1 MLANRRFSTYL
12 PWLLIIL
19 IVIIS
24 FVFYFDGLNKFRA
37 PPGCDYGNYLTQVD
51 ILRGNDLRGWGLQHN
66 PVFFVLLDVFLR
78 IFEEFIALKIVASL
92 VFAIISIP
100 FFLLAR
106 KFSGSSLV
114 ALICT
119 WLFVFFVS
127 NSEMISWGGS
137 PNFLGFSFMLLT
149 LLFFVDLMNQPSKK
163 NLLLSGF
170 FLSLVVGTH
179 ILVATYLLLLILV
192 YFIATTLTSKKISKA
207 RIKSVFLMVLIATV
221 FSLPYLSFYLNFF
234 SNSSKEMIGFTIFS
248 QIPPITFGS
257 ILGIGEF
264 WPLFAVP
271 IVFGLGLFGLY
282 KYVKGEHKNNGLLLV
297 GLFLSPLP
305 LALITAQPIRWIYF
319 LPIPMIICFG
329 IYLKDVFIKIKD
341 STKTI
346 QLLAICFIIII
357 GLYMTILTYFH
368 FYRAA
373 DVYQFIDEDEIEA
386 LDWIK
391 ENTPPDAILA
401 TSGHT
406 KGDIGGG
413 GNSYSW
419 WVEGYSKRTCIPSGD
434 LQYYSYQRQRDE
446 VRIANRI
453 FAGVYSFE
461 YENIRVTESHP
472 SSTTNPEIAA
482 LIDNDYQD
490 ILTLNDLEHR
500 LFFYPNEHEELFSYT
515 NLFFATST
523 TNLFFENSTTSIQ
536 KGEYT
541 WANFTV
547 NSEQP
552 YFDLVRSVIMG
563 EDKSSVDVI
572 FKILPKNSVL
582 SLFKVNLWSLFE
594 TSRENCH
601 WISEDTVSISKAAP
615 NEDIQ
620 IEITVLDG
628 NVTKADV
635 NFEDPRSSPP
645 VVSYSFEPVQNS
657 LHVRIRIR
665 IKSPVKETDDIE
677 TLISFSNSYELLNE
691 LNVDYIL
698 LNKGRD
704 VQDSRFLAESEL
716 NEHFTK
722 VFQSQFGYI
731 KIYKVN

>member
-24 FVFYFDGLNKFRA
+24 FAFYFDGLNKYKA

-66 PVFFVLLDVFLR
+66 PVFFVFLDVFLR
-78 IFEEFIALKIVASL
+78 IFEDFIALKIVASL

-100 FFLLAR
+100 FFLLAK
-106 KFSGSSLV
+106 KFSDSNLA

-119 WLFVFFVS
+119 WLFVFFIS

-149 LLFFVDLMNQPSKK
+149 LLFFIDLMNQPSKK

-192 YFIATTLTSKKISKA
+192 YFIATTSANKKISKVQ
-207 RIKSVFLMVLIATV
+207 IKSLFLMILIAII
-221 FSLPYLSFYLNFF
+221 FSLPYLSFYINFF
-234 SNSSKEMIGFTIFS
+234 INSSNEMLGFTVFS
-248 QIPPITFGS
+248 QIPPITFSS
-257 ILGIGEF
+257 ILGIAEF

-271 IVFGLGLFGLY
+271 IVFGLGLFGLF
-282 KYVKGEHKNNGLLLV
+282 KYVKGGHKNNGLLLV
-297 GLFLSPLP
+297 SLILSPLP
-305 LALITAQPIRWIYF
+305 LALVTAQPIRWIYF
-319 LPIPMIICFG
+319 LPIPMILCFG
-329 IYLKDVFIKIKD
+329 IYLKDVFIKIKN

-357 GLYMTILTYFH
+357 GLYMTYVTYDH
-368 FYRAA
+368 FDRAA
-373 DVYQFIDEDEIEA
+373 GVYQFIDEDEIEA

-391 ENTPPDAILA
+391 KNTTPDAILA

-453 FAGVYSFE
+453 FTGIYSFE

-472 SSTTNPEIAA
+472 SSITNPEIAA
-482 LIDNDYQD
+482 FIDNEYQD
-490 ILTLNDLEHR
+490 MLTLNDAQHQLY
-500 LFFYPNEHEELFSYT
+500 FYPNEHEELFSYT
-515 NLFFATST
+515 NLFFG
-523 TNLFFENSTTSIQ
+523 NSTSSIQ
-536 KGEYT
+536 KGDT

-552 YFDLVRSVIMG
+552 YFDLVRSIIIG

-582 SLFKVNLWSLFE
+582 SLFKVNLWSLFK
-594 TSRENCH
+594 TSRENCR
-601 WISEDTVSISKAAP
+601 WISDDTVSISQAAP
-615 NEDIQ
+615 NKDVQ
-620 IEITVLDG
+620 MEITVLDG
-628 NVTKADV
+628 NVTKTDV
-635 NFEDPRSSPP
+635 DFEDPRNSPP

-657 LHVRIRIR
+657 FHVHIRIV
-665 IKSPVKETDDIE
+665 IKSSVKDTNNIE
-677 TLISFSNSYELLNE
+677 KLRFYSSYDLLND
-691 LNVDYIL
+691 LHVDYIL

-704 VQDSRFLAESEL
+704 VQDSRFLAEAEYSEK
-716 NEHFTK
+716 FTN
-722 VFQSQFGYI
+722 VFQSSFGYI